1 MRCPTS
7 SSILYLWSPFCK
19 NGSIAKRFAYNELEL
34 AHVTGD
40 LPCVMDEWLASVR
53 QTESQGN
60 ELARLCKELEH
71 LRVQSAMLSEWA
83 KK

>member
-7 SSILYLWSPFCK
+7 SSKLYLCSLFCK
-19 NGSIAKRFAYNELEL
+19 NGSIAKRFACNELEL

-40 LPCVMDEWLASVR
+40 LPCVMDEWLASVH

-60 ELARLCKELEH
+60 ELAQLFKELEH

-83 KK
+83 KE